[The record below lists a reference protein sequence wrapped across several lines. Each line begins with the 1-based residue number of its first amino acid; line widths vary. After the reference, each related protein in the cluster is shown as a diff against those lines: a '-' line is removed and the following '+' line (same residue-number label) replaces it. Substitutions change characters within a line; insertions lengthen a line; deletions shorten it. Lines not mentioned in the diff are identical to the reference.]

1 MASELKLSHFGY
13 VCAPYLHTSRSTE
26 LSESWVASPN
36 IEKMFFVTCTL
47 SNECKPYFSDY
58 ANHYLLAKFKDSL
71 AISNDLAKHNQN
83 KMSFVFNVNEDLF
96 QREVE
101 GGTGFVSV
109 YYLEY
114 GSDNDGLQDVANIL
128 LKREKITKASFG
140 SMETFCL
147 VPPKFQ
153 EGKDHKGLVWE
164 YGARSVWFRPSLLF
178 PYSDSIV
185 VVEVAS
191 EKSHQSLKK
200 YCEHTRRDANRKGL
214 LMTNMMSLSILE
226 QLK

>member
-1 MASELKLSHFGY
+1 MASELKLSHSGY
-13 VCAPYLHTSRSTE
+13 VCAPYLHTRRTTE

-36 IEKMFFVTCTL
+36 IEKLSFVTCTL
-47 SNECKPYFSDY
+47 SGEFKPYFSDST
-58 ANHYLLAKFKDSL
+58 NHYLLAKFKDSL
-71 AISNDLAKHNQN
+71 EISNDLAKHNQD

-114 GSDNDGLQDVANIL
+114 GSDYDGLQDVANIL
-128 LKREKITKASFG
+128 LKREKITKAAFG
-140 SMETFCL
+140 SMKTFCL
-147 VPPKFQ
+147 VPSKFT
-153 EGKDHKGLVWE
+153 
-164 YGARSVWFRPSLLF
+164 F

>member
-147 VPPKFQ
+147 VPPKFT
-153 EGKDHKGLVWE
+153 
-164 YGARSVWFRPSLLF
+164 F

>member
-71 AISNDLAKHNQN
+71 AISNDLAKHNQD

-114 GSDNDGLQDVANIL
+114 GSDYDGLQDVANIL
-128 LKREKITKASFG
+128 LKREKITKAAFG
-140 SMETFCL
+140 SMKTFCL
-147 VPPKFQ
+147 VPSKFT
-153 EGKDHKGLVWE
+153 
-164 YGARSVWFRPSLLF
+164 F

-200 YCEHTRRDANRKGL
+200 YCEHTRRDANRKGV
-214 LMTNMMSLSILE
+214 LMTNMLSLSILE